1 MASYQPELHTA
12 ESVVAYY
19 DNFDA
24 ANYTVYVGHKVVPGN
39 VRYPYTGNDK
49 NEGREQLIAAL
60 NAILQNPENTNTYC
74 IAIFT
79 NKGKKIEELNSISF
93 QLNKRQSLQSFQ
105 QMGAYQPNV
114 INEINALRSEMRS
127 EMAAIKMKQE
137 MDEQEEEEDEPEEEN
152 AILGFLKSPQ
162 MQNILFSQ
170 LAAIFAP
177 TQKVTHVAG
186 FKNNQEM
193 TNETESQL
201 EIDNE
206 ERIYNAVERLK
217 VVDPQLASDLE
228 LLCEMAENDKMQFN
242 FLLKMLRK

>member
-12 ESVVAYY
+12 ESVLAYY
-19 DNFDA
+19 DKFDA

-49 NEGREQLIAAL
+49 NEGREDLIAAL

-105 QMGAYQPNV
+105 QIGAYQPNV
-114 INEINALRSEMRS
+114 INEINALRSEI
-127 EMAAIKMKQE
+127 AALKMQQE
-137 MDEQEEEEDEPEEEN
+137 IDDQDDDDDEPEEEN
-152 AILGFLKSPQ
+152 FLAGLMKSPQ
-162 MQNILFSQ
+162 IQTMILSQ
-170 LAAIFAP
+170 LGNLFAP
-177 TQKVTHVAG
+177 NQKVTHVAG
-186 FKNNQEM
+186 IQTETMIK
-193 TNETESQL
+193 ETEV
-201 EIDNE
+201 DNE
-206 ERIYNAVERLK
+206 ERIYEAVERLK
-217 VVDPQLASDLE
+217 LLDDQLASDLE
-228 LLCEMAENDKMQFN
+228 LLCEMGETDKMQFN

>member
-12 ESVVAYY
+12 ESVLAYY

-24 ANYTVYVGHKVVPGN
+24 ANYTVYVGHKVDPRN
-39 VRYPYTGNDK
+39 VRYPYTKNDK
-49 NEGREQLIAAL
+49 NEGREDLIAAL

-105 QMGAYQPNV
+105 QIGAYQPNV
-114 INEINALRSEMRS
+114 INEINALRSEM
-127 EMAAIKMKQE
+127 AAMKMKQE
-137 MDEQEEEEDEPEEEN
+137 MDDQEEEEEEPEEEN
-152 AILGFLKSPQ
+152 AILGFFNSPQ
-162 MQNILFSQ
+162 VQNMLLAQ
-170 LAAIFAP
+170 LAAVFAP

-186 FKNNQEM
+186 FKNNEQM

-228 LLCEMAENDKMQFN
+228 LLCEMAETDKMQFN

>member
-12 ESVVAYY
+12 ESVLAYY

-24 ANYTVYVGHKVVPGN
+24 ANYTVYVGHKVDPRN
-39 VRYPYTGNDK
+39 VRYPYTKNDK
-49 NEGREQLIAAL
+49 NEGREDLIAAL

-105 QMGAYQPNV
+105 QIGAYQPNV
-114 INEINALRSEMRS
+114 INEINALRSEM
-127 EMAAIKMKQE
+127 AAIKMKQE
-137 MDEQEEEEDEPEEEN
+137 MDDQEEDEDEPEEEN
-152 AILGFLKSPQ
+152 SILGFFKSPQ
-162 MQNILFSQ
+162 VQNILLSQ

-217 VVDPQLASDLE
+217 VVDAELASDLE

>member
-114 INEINALRSEMRS
+114 INEINALRSEM
-127 EMAAIKMKQE
+127 AAIKMKQE
-137 MDEQEEEEDEPEEEN
+137 MDDQEEEEEDEPEEEN
-152 AILGFLKSPQ
+152 SILGFFKSPQ
-162 MQNILFSQ
+162 VQNMLLSQ

-206 ERIYNAVERLK
+206 ERIYNAIERLK
-217 VVDPQLASDLE
+217 VVDTQLASDLE